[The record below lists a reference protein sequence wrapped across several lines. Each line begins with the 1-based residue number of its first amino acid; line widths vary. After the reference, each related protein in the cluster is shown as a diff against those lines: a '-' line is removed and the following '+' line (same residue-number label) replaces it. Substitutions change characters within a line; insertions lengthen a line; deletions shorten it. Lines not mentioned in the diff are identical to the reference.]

1 MASYSVSF
9 MSKHPHSPGGTLS
22 HLKTATGHITPRAKQ
37 ELYQKLYRKT
47 KKMYFQSGSERVHW
61 LSWPAL
67 LRASG
72 TLTANT
78 RFHLFS
84 AELMKYR
91 SQKKQKQKPPP
102 KDVCYTLA
110 RIGQKRNSEET
121 GSCESYSA
129 GRNKGWQGVKEQPQ
143 TFGGAGLHGTKARR
157 RERWRWGAGTLAK

>member
-1 MASYSVSF
+1 MLCCGGQKGLQTSAPDVCFTRYTGFAQWTCAIFIKSVSRDAKCTHAYHVMTSYSVSF
-9 MSKHPHSPGGTLS
+9 MSKHPHSPGGILS

-37 ELYQKLYRKT
+37 ELYQKLYRK

-91 SQKKQKQKPPP
+91 LQKKQKQ
-102 KDVCYTLA
+102 
-110 RIGQKRNSEET
+110 N
-121 GSCESYSA
+121 
-129 GRNKGWQGVKEQPQ
+129 
-143 TFGGAGLHGTKARR
+143 LHPRTSVIH
-157 RERWRWGAGTLAK
+157 WHV